1 MLLVVALG
9 TTGDIVPVLR
19 YVRSQLTQQTSAVEV
34 VVATHSDLFPL
45 ATREIPQSKVVSI
58 GTLSTAGNTETERRT
73 IASLVSFGAAEIIT
87 TLFGLDAVAVA
98 AKTAAKCSVVATFF
112 APDFAPPSDLMDSL
126 PNDEAVRHWA
136 WRLFLD
142 DHGSLREELGLDPWP
157 AEPLPNLVYLI
168 EKPFLELA
176 MQDLSISH
184 LPSSVSVAGS
194 FLSIPLESEK
204 ARQVILSSHPEM
216 ESFLTQNLPR
226 NIIHI
231 GFGSMD
237 SFHSSLKDTDS
248 VTNLVFC
255 INRSLELADAFAI
268 WVINSSINSPL
279 YQAASKRPRIYCLKG
294 PVSYSD
300 LFASGLVRTSI
311 NHGGLGT
318 ITQASQTGLRQV
330 IVPFIFDQRL
340 WGERLSRI
348 GVAKCASED
357 IADMEVGEWILLI
370 RWLCLN
376 NPTVDEKVSI
386 WRNKVLA
393 G

>member
-19 YVRSQLTQQTSAVEV
+19 YVEV

-73 IASLVSFGAAEIIT
+73 IASLVSFGATEIIT

-98 AKTAAKCSVVATFF
+98 AKTAAKCSVVATFV

-194 FLSIPLESEK
+194 FLSIPLEPEK
-204 ARQVILSSHPEM
+204 ARQVILS
-216 ESFLTQNLPR
+216 N
-226 NIIHI
+226 
-231 GFGSMD
+231 
-237 SFHSSLKDTDS
+237 TDS
-248 VTNLVFC
+248 VTNL
-255 INRSLELADAFAI
+255 LELADAFAI

-279 YQAASKRPRIYCLKG
+279 